1 MAKLRRLGQSD
12 LYLSPLGLGTWQ
24 FGNDTRII
32 WNKVDGHLVRDIL
45 DYSLNH
51 GINWLD
57 TAEIYGR
64 GTSESFLGQEITNL
78 IK

>member
-32 WNKVDGHLVRDIL
+32 WNKVDGHLAR
-45 DYSLNH
+45 H
-51 GINWLD
+51 G
-57 TAEIYGR
+57 
-64 GTSESFLGQEITNL
+64 
-78 IK
+78 